1 MKLSTLL
8 AVTTAGL
15 TTVGYAQTE
24 RDLDSHEHGSA
35 TLNVAV
41 DNNEIFLEIETPW
54 NNLVG
59 FEQKPGT
66 DEQYAMVS
74 EAWAQLNAPEG
85 LFTMNDGDCSISE
98 VSAETSMPIE
108 PHDEENHGDGHDDH
122 HGDAHGDEKDDHHDD
137 AHSDEKD
144 EHHDDAHGDEN
155 DEHHDDAHSDEKD
168 EHHDDSHS
176 DEKDDHHDDAHSDEK
191 DEHHDDAHGDE
202 KDDHHDDAH
211 NHEHDDEETHSVA
224 LASYGYSCGD
234 IARLT
239 SITVNV
245 FTLWSGFEELDV
257 QMIGPGGQTSMELTA
272 DQSTIKL
279 EAIQ

>member
-8 AVTTAGL
+8 AVTAAGL

-41 DNNEIFLEIETPW
+41 DNTEIFLEIETPW

-59 FEQKPGT
+59 FEHKPGT

-108 PHDEENHGDGHDDH
+108 PHDEEHHGDGHED
-122 HGDAHGDEKDDHHDD
+122 
-137 AHSDEKD
+137 
-144 EHHDDAHGDEN
+144 
-155 DEHHDDAHSDEKD
+155 
-168 EHHDDSHS
+168 
-176 DEKDDHHDDAHSDEK
+176 
-191 DEHHDDAHGDE
+191 HHDDAHGDE
-202 KDDHHDDAH
+202 KDDHH
-211 NHEHDDEETHSVA
+211 
-224 LASYGYSCGD
+224 
-234 IARLT
+234 
-239 SITVNV
+239 
-245 FTLWSGFEELDV
+245 ELCAQGEV
-257 QMIGPGGQTSMELTA
+257 PPSNQRQHVHVKSA
-272 DQSTIKL
+272 KL
-279 EAIQ
+279 EGRQDVVQSIQSRRWRKLVNRAITTAIFYSGPPSSHFRLRLRRFRK

>member
-1 MKLSTLL
+1 
-8 AVTTAGL
+8 
-15 TTVGYAQTE
+15 
-24 RDLDSHEHGSA
+24 
-35 TLNVAV
+35 
-41 DNNEIFLEIETPW
+41 
-54 NNLVG
+54 
-59 FEQKPGT
+59 
-66 DEQYAMVS
+66 MVS

-108 PHDEENHGDGHDDH
+108 PHDEEHHGDGHEDH
-122 HGDAHGDEKDDHHDD
+122 HDDAHGDEKDDHHDD

-144 EHHDDAHGDEN
+144 EHHDDAHGD
-155 DEHHDDAHSDEKD
+155 
-168 EHHDDSHS
+168 
-176 DEKDDHHDDAHSDEK
+176 DHHDDAHS
-191 DEHHDDAHGDE
+191 
-202 KDDHHDDAH
+202 
-211 NHEHDDEETHSVA
+211 HEHDDEETHSVA

-272 DQSTIKL
+272 DQSTINL

>member
-8 AVTTAGL
+8 AVTAAGL

-59 FEQKPGT
+59 FEHKPGT

-108 PHDEENHGDGHDDH
+108 PHDEEHHGDGHEDH
-122 HGDAHGDEKDDHHDD
+122 HDDAHGDEKDDHHDD

-144 EHHDDAHGDEN
+144 EHHDDAHGD
-155 DEHHDDAHSDEKD
+155 
-168 EHHDDSHS
+168 
-176 DEKDDHHDDAHSDEK
+176 DHHDDAHS
-191 DEHHDDAHGDE
+191 
-202 KDDHHDDAH
+202 
-211 NHEHDDEETHSVA
+211 HEHDDEETHSVA

-272 DQSTIKL
+272 DQSTINL

>member
-8 AVTTAGL
+8 AVTAAGL

-59 FEQKPGT
+59 FEHKPGT

-85 LFTMNDGDCSISE
+85 LFTMNDGDCSVSE

-108 PHDEENHGDGHDDH
+108 PHDEEHHGDGHDDH
-122 HGDAHGDEKDDHHDD
+122 HDDAHGDEKDDHHDDAHGDEKDDHHDD

-144 EHHDDAHGDEN
+144 D
-155 DEHHDDAHSDEKD
+155 HHDDAHSDEKD

-176 DEKDDHHDDAHSDEK
+176 DEKDDHHDDAH
-191 DEHHDDAHGDE
+191 
-202 KDDHHDDAH
+202 
-211 NHEHDDEETHSVA
+211 NHEHEDEETHSVA

-272 DQSTIKL
+272 DQSTINL